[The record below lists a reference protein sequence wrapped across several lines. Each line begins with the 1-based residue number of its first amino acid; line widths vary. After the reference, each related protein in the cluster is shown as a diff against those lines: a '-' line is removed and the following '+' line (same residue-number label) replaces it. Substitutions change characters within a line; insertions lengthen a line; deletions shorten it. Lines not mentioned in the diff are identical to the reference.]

1 MDQREAL
8 TKLREYRALLEPH
21 FQIADMYLYGSFAT
35 GQQRANSDID
45 VAVVVKS
52 ISGDHLALLS
62 LLWRLRRQVD
72 YRIEPILLESD
83 NDPSGFLSQIRSQG
97 IAIAA

>member
-35 GQQRANSDID
+35 GQQRDHSDID
-45 VAVVVKS
+45 VAVVVNS
-52 ISGDHLALLS
+52 IPDDHLAQLA

-72 YRIEPILLESD
+72 FRIEPILLESG
-83 NDPSGFLSQIRSQG
+83 NDPSGFLSQVRSQG
-97 IAIAA
+97 IAVPA